1 MKSFT
6 ATVNG
11 SESTEVTA
19 NIADSKVTLALSTYT
34 KEYALTLEPVAPYT
48 TEGYAKFD
56 YTETW
61 IKNGYGNDNSKGWK
75 LSRPLEEA
83 SNKRISEGKNR
94 MYMFVGAGD
103 TLRLYTASGIGNDR
117 KVRISIDGEVKVE
130 SQNIGK
136 WVEESNVHMDIVT
149 NPAKPS
155 MIEISNLSN
164 GDAGFEAAEFIVE
177 HLDSTDMTLSDLQ
190 VNGQTVTG
198 FDPTKLT
205 YDVELPYGSELPVLT
220 ATANRPYSIVT
231 IKNTTTLPGSA
242 TAVVTCLKGTE
253 QTYTVNVT
261 VAEPAKSDDATLSDL
276 QVNGQTVTGFSASL
290 TTYNVTLAAGTTTA
304 TVTATTNDS
313 KATVDINQA
322 AALPGTATVT
332 VTAENGTTQAYT
344 VNIAVAEPAKS
355 DDATLSDLQVN
366 GQTVTGFSAA
376 LTTYNVTLA
385 AGTTTATVTATA
397 NDSKATVDIN
407 QAATLP
413 GTATVTVTAENGM
426 TQAYTVN
433 ITVEEPL
440 SSNADLSEI
449 KVDGTDVTNFSA
461 DVTTYEVIVAPNA
474 TAANVTAV
482 AADSK
487 ATVSITQATSVP
499 GSATITVT
507 AEDGTQKTY
516 TVNIKH
522 DNSGL
527 SEHVIDGLLFDGR
540 MLHNDMMLTLNIF
553 DASGRLVLTT
563 RESIIDLNGTV
574 QGMFIVRSGNAV
586 IKFVK

>member
-253 QTYTVNVT
+253 QTYTVNFT

-344 VNIAVAEPAKS
+344 VKIAVAEPAKS